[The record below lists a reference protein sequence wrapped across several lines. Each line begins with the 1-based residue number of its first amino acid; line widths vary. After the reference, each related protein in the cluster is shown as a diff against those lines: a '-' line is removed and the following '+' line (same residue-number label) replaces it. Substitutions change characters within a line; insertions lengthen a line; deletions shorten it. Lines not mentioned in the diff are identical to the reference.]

1 MNKKKSKPITSIYQ
15 GCFGQSFKFNKILRS
30 VSFVLTIIVFSDVS
44 GATDLSTARMKD
56 LVMEHSKNT
65 RHVDLA
71 LGLAVVRVMSNFDPD
86 AIGPAQRFGLFQL
99 DPYRLEAER
108 RTSFEILSSQ
118 DQVDGKHSNVDLL
131 DPILNTRIG
140 LTLLDQLIE
149 DNNGDIAM
157 ALVEFNDGNQLGP
170 WPSSR
175 VIRYPGGFVANV
187 FAARAVFE
195 KKLSTKNRLSD
206 VLNDASLYE
215 LDTGNYI
222 YPAQEL
228 RPDLPRWRKKIAETL
243 YWLDEVKKI
252 KRTVAFKNKT

>member
-1 MNKKKSKPITSIYQ
+1 MHKTKFTPITSSDQIYS
-15 GCFGQSFKFNKILRS
+15 GQSPKLDKFLHIFIFIL
-30 VSFVLTIIVFSDVS
+30 IIFTFSDMS
-44 GATDLSTARMKD
+44 KATDLSTARMKD
-56 LVMEHSKNT
+56 LVMDHSKNT

-86 AIGPAQRFGLFQL
+86 AIGPAQRVGLFQL
-99 DPYRLEAER
+99 DPYRL
-108 RTSFEILSSQ
+108 
-118 DQVDGKHSNVDLL
+118 DGKHSKVDLL

-195 KKLSTKNRLSD
+195 KKLSTKNRLSN